1 MENAEERKK
10 MKKIEKEEQLKKKL
24 EQTMEEKMA
33 ADSKTVEGESA
44 VVKAEEG
51 NTATEQEPEAAP
63 ALSEEELN
71 AMYERFQQRLQKEG
85 LADAEGNPT
94 EKTLEIRRQIVER
107 KVEREKQA
115 ERQKKIAKRAKTTK
129 HWVQTAK
136 AAGVVLVVGACV
148 FGASMTSEAN
158 RIRLVETI
166 SGVRNSGDTTWV
178 DNGEDRKYTAEDWD
192 KVKEEIKIE
201 YNGEMLAMRTIAQ
214 RVGTTGDT
222 LKRYYEQTGDI
233 YEAIKQYYQKKDEYE
248 SGRIEYKGE
257 LKFLRTIAKDEGVAE
272 TTLRRYYKKYGNIDK
287 AVYMAKIQRS
297 RNQKVTIRNTEL
309 SLSDLSIVLGIKES
323 ELLNM
328 LNSGMKI
335 DDIKKLETEK
345 PRKSPMSNK
354 KLVLPNG
361 QSLLEYCIENGLN
374 FSCIYYSIH
383 TYGKTM
389 EEAIKH
395 YREKGQEIPSSWIY
409 EKYGIL
415 LKHLLLNNNIN
426 SQRVVSYMRKENI
439 SLNDA
444 LEEYVLR
451 KNSKEANVDYD
462 WMHELYSVL
471 TDENMKD
478 EYDAFKNTFYVTD
491 QEEECIIKSYDEIE
505 NLQRKLLLYEIA
517 EAFKANVFE
526 ETEKEELLKIYEV
539 TEDEVETIFL
549 DFYNYFENKI
559 KLTEKEQRRKEEISD
574 IAKKWYYLSG
584 DERKDIL
591 DINNVTNYEQSV
603 IEKLSQNITKYK
615 NIINARGNKKME
627 GISFN
632 EE

>member
-1 MENAEERKK
+1 MLKDHQIEFYGKMLTIYAIARIEGIERVTLRKYYDMYGDIYLAVNRCK
-10 MKKIEKEEQLKKKL
+10 EIREKLEATKIEYNGEMLAIYAIAQR
-24 EQTMEEKMA
+24 
-33 ADSKTVEGESA
+33 EGIGASSLRKYYDEYKDIYLA
-44 VVKAEEG
+44 VNKC
-51 NTATEQEPEAAP
+51 
-63 ALSEEELN
+63 
-71 AMYERFQQRLQKEG
+71 K
-85 LADAEGNPT
+85 
-94 EKTLEIRRQIVER
+94 EIRRKLE
-107 KVEREKQA
+107 
-115 ERQKKIAKRAKTTK
+115 
-129 HWVQTAK
+129 
-136 AAGVVLVVGACV
+136 
-148 FGASMTSEAN
+148 
-158 RIRLVETI
+158 ET
-166 SGVRNSGDTTWV
+166 
-178 DNGEDRKYTAEDWD
+178 
-192 KVKEEIKIE
+192 KIE

-297 RNQKVTIRNTEL
+297 RNQKDTIRNTEL

-627 GISFN
+627 GVSFN

>member
-1 MENAEERKK
+1 MLKDHQIEFYGKMLTIYAIARIEGIERVTLRKYYDMYGDIYLAVNRCK
-10 MKKIEKEEQLKKKL
+10 EIREKLEATKIEYNGEMLAIYAIAQR
-24 EQTMEEKMA
+24 
-33 ADSKTVEGESA
+33 EGIGASSLRKYYDEYKDIYLA
-44 VVKAEEG
+44 VNKC
-51 NTATEQEPEAAP
+51 
-63 ALSEEELN
+63 
-71 AMYERFQQRLQKEG
+71 K
-85 LADAEGNPT
+85 
-94 EKTLEIRRQIVER
+94 EIRRKLE
-107 KVEREKQA
+107 
-115 ERQKKIAKRAKTTK
+115 
-129 HWVQTAK
+129 
-136 AAGVVLVVGACV
+136 
-148 FGASMTSEAN
+148 
-158 RIRLVETI
+158 ET
-166 SGVRNSGDTTWV
+166 
-178 DNGEDRKYTAEDWD
+178 
-192 KVKEEIKIE
+192 KIE

-335 DDIKKLETEK
+335 DDIKKLKTEK
-345 PRKSPMSNK
+345 PRKSPRSNK

-627 GISFN
+627 GVSFN

>member
-1 MENAEERKK
+1 MLKDHQIEFYGKMLAIYAIARIEGIERVTLRKYYDMYGDIYLAVNK
-10 MKKIEKEEQLKKKL
+10 CKEIREKLEATKIEYNGEMLAIYAIAQR
-24 EQTMEEKMA
+24 
-33 ADSKTVEGESA
+33 EGIGASSLRKYYDEYKDIYLA
-44 VVKAEEG
+44 VNECK
-51 NTATEQEPEAAP
+51 
-63 ALSEEELN
+63 
-71 AMYERFQQRLQKEG
+71 
-85 LADAEGNPT
+85 
-94 EKTLEIRRQIVER
+94 EIRRKLE
-107 KVEREKQA
+107 
-115 ERQKKIAKRAKTTK
+115 
-129 HWVQTAK
+129 
-136 AAGVVLVVGACV
+136 
-148 FGASMTSEAN
+148 
-158 RIRLVETI
+158 ET
-166 SGVRNSGDTTWV
+166 
-178 DNGEDRKYTAEDWD
+178 
-192 KVKEEIKIE
+192 KIE

-335 DDIKKLETEK
+335 DDIKKLKTEK

-627 GISFN
+627 GVSFN

>member
-1 MENAEERKK
+1 MLKDHQIEFYGKMLTIYAIARIEGIERVTLRKYYDMYGDIYLAVNRCK
-10 MKKIEKEEQLKKKL
+10 EIREKLEATKIEYNGEMLAIYAIAQR
-24 EQTMEEKMA
+24 
-33 ADSKTVEGESA
+33 EGIGASSLRKYYDEYKDIYLA
-44 VVKAEEG
+44 VNKC
-51 NTATEQEPEAAP
+51 
-63 ALSEEELN
+63 
-71 AMYERFQQRLQKEG
+71 K
-85 LADAEGNPT
+85 
-94 EKTLEIRRQIVER
+94 EIRRKLE
-107 KVEREKQA
+107 
-115 ERQKKIAKRAKTTK
+115 
-129 HWVQTAK
+129 
-136 AAGVVLVVGACV
+136 
-148 FGASMTSEAN
+148 
-158 RIRLVETI
+158 ET
-166 SGVRNSGDTTWV
+166 
-178 DNGEDRKYTAEDWD
+178 
-192 KVKEEIKIE
+192 KIE

-335 DDIKKLETEK
+335 DDIKKLKTEK

-539 TEDEVETIFL
+539 TEDEVKTIFL

-627 GISFN
+627 GVSFN

>member
-1 MENAEERKK
+1 MLKDHQIEFYGKMLTIYAIARIEGIERVTLRKYYDMYGDIYLAVNRCK
-10 MKKIEKEEQLKKKL
+10 EIREKLEATKIEYNGEMLAIYAIAQR
-24 EQTMEEKMA
+24 
-33 ADSKTVEGESA
+33 EGIGASSLRKYYDEYKDIYLA
-44 VVKAEEG
+44 VNKC
-51 NTATEQEPEAAP
+51 
-63 ALSEEELN
+63 
-71 AMYERFQQRLQKEG
+71 K
-85 LADAEGNPT
+85 
-94 EKTLEIRRQIVER
+94 EIRRKLE
-107 KVEREKQA
+107 
-115 ERQKKIAKRAKTTK
+115 
-129 HWVQTAK
+129 
-136 AAGVVLVVGACV
+136 
-148 FGASMTSEAN
+148 
-158 RIRLVETI
+158 ET
-166 SGVRNSGDTTWV
+166 
-178 DNGEDRKYTAEDWD
+178 
-192 KVKEEIKIE
+192 KIE

-335 DDIKKLETEK
+335 DAIKKLETEK

-559 KLTEKEQRRKEEISD
+559 KLTEKEQRRKEKISD

-627 GISFN
+627 GVSFN

>member
-1 MENAEERKK
+1 MLKDHQIEFYGKMLTIYAIARIEGIERVTLRKYYDMYGDIYLAVNRCK
-10 MKKIEKEEQLKKKL
+10 EIREKLEATKIEYNGEMLAIYAIAQR
-24 EQTMEEKMA
+24 
-33 ADSKTVEGESA
+33 EGIGASSLRKYYDEYKDIYLA
-44 VVKAEEG
+44 VNKC
-51 NTATEQEPEAAP
+51 
-63 ALSEEELN
+63 
-71 AMYERFQQRLQKEG
+71 K
-85 LADAEGNPT
+85 
-94 EKTLEIRRQIVER
+94 EIRR
-107 KVEREKQA
+107 K
-115 ERQKKIAKRAKTTK
+115 
-129 HWVQTAK
+129 
-136 AAGVVLVVGACV
+136 
-148 FGASMTSEAN
+148 SE
-158 RIRLVETI
+158 ET
-166 SGVRNSGDTTWV
+166 
-178 DNGEDRKYTAEDWD
+178 
-192 KVKEEIKIE
+192 KIE

-233 YEAIKQYYQKKDEYE
+233 YEAIKQYYQKKNEYE

-559 KLTEKEQRRKEEISD
+559 KLTEKEQRRKEKISD

-615 NIINARGNKKME
+615 NIIKARSNKKME
-627 GISFN
+627 GVSFN

>member
-1 MENAEERKK
+1 MINNQIEFYGEILTINAIAQREGIERVTLRKYYNK
-10 MKKIEKEEQLKKKL
+10 HKDIYL
-24 EQTMEEKMA
+24 
-33 ADSKTVEGESA
+33 A
-44 VVKAEEG
+44 VNICK
-51 NTATEQEPEAAP
+51 
-63 ALSEEELN
+63 
-71 AMYERFQQRLQKEG
+71 
-85 LADAEGNPT
+85 
-94 EKTLEIRRQIVER
+94 EIRRQLE
-107 KVEREKQA
+107 
-115 ERQKKIAKRAKTTK
+115 
-129 HWVQTAK
+129 
-136 AAGVVLVVGACV
+136 
-148 FGASMTSEAN
+148 
-158 RIRLVETI
+158 ET
-166 SGVRNSGDTTWV
+166 
-178 DNGEDRKYTAEDWD
+178 
-192 KVKEEIKIE
+192 KIE
-201 YNGEMLAMRTIAQ
+201 YNGEMLAIYAIAQREGIGASSLRKYYDKYKDIYLAVNKCKEIRRKSEETKIEYNGEILAMRAIAQ

-233 YEAIKQYYQKKDEYE
+233 YEAIKRYYQKKDEYE

-272 TTLRRYYKKYGNIDK
+272 NTLRRYYKKYGNIDK

-335 DDIKKLETEK
+335 DDIKKLKTEK

-559 KLTEKEQRRKEEISD
+559 KLNEKEQRRKEEISD

-627 GISFN
+627 GVSFN

>member
-1 MENAEERKK
+1 MLKDHQIEFYGKMLTIYAIARIEGIERVTLRKYYDMYGDIYLAVNRCK
-10 MKKIEKEEQLKKKL
+10 EIREKLEATKIEYNGEMLAIYAIAQR
-24 EQTMEEKMA
+24 
-33 ADSKTVEGESA
+33 EGIGASSLRKYYDEYKDIYLA
-44 VVKAEEG
+44 VNKC
-51 NTATEQEPEAAP
+51 
-63 ALSEEELN
+63 
-71 AMYERFQQRLQKEG
+71 K
-85 LADAEGNPT
+85 
-94 EKTLEIRRQIVER
+94 EIRR
-107 KVEREKQA
+107 K
-115 ERQKKIAKRAKTTK
+115 
-129 HWVQTAK
+129 
-136 AAGVVLVVGACV
+136 
-148 FGASMTSEAN
+148 SE
-158 RIRLVETI
+158 ET
-166 SGVRNSGDTTWV
+166 
-178 DNGEDRKYTAEDWD
+178 
-192 KVKEEIKIE
+192 KIE

-233 YEAIKQYYQKKDEYE
+233 YEAIKQYYQKKNEYE

-395 YREKGQEIPSSWIY
+395 YREKGQKIPSSWIY

-559 KLTEKEQRRKEEISD
+559 KLTEKEQRRKEKISD

-615 NIINARGNKKME
+615 NIIKARSNKKME
-627 GISFN
+627 GVSFN

>member
-1 MENAEERKK
+1 MINNQIEFYGEILTINAIAQREGIERVTLRKYYNK
-10 MKKIEKEEQLKKKL
+10 YKDIYL
-24 EQTMEEKMA
+24 
-33 ADSKTVEGESA
+33 A
-44 VVKAEEG
+44 VNICK
-51 NTATEQEPEAAP
+51 
-63 ALSEEELN
+63 
-71 AMYERFQQRLQKEG
+71 
-85 LADAEGNPT
+85 
-94 EKTLEIRRQIVER
+94 EIRRKLE
-107 KVEREKQA
+107 
-115 ERQKKIAKRAKTTK
+115 
-129 HWVQTAK
+129 
-136 AAGVVLVVGACV
+136 
-148 FGASMTSEAN
+148 
-158 RIRLVETI
+158 ET
-166 SGVRNSGDTTWV
+166 
-178 DNGEDRKYTAEDWD
+178 
-192 KVKEEIKIE
+192 KIE
-201 YNGEMLAMRTIAQ
+201 YNGEMLAIYAIAQ

-233 YEAIKQYYQKKDEYE
+233 YEAIKRYYQKKDEYE

-272 TTLRRYYKKYGNIDK
+272 NTLRRYYKKYGNIDK

-335 DDIKKLETEK
+335 DDIKKLKTEK

-559 KLTEKEQRRKEEISD
+559 KLNEKEQRRKEEISD

-627 GISFN
+627 GVSFN

>member
-1 MENAEERKK
+1 MLKDHQIEFYGKMLTIYAIARIEGIERVTLRKYYDMYGDIYLAVNRCK
-10 MKKIEKEEQLKKKL
+10 EIREKLEATKIEYNGEMLAIYAIAQR
-24 EQTMEEKMA
+24 
-33 ADSKTVEGESA
+33 EGIGASSLRKYYDEYKDIYLA
-44 VVKAEEG
+44 VNKC
-51 NTATEQEPEAAP
+51 
-63 ALSEEELN
+63 
-71 AMYERFQQRLQKEG
+71 K
-85 LADAEGNPT
+85 
-94 EKTLEIRRQIVER
+94 EIRRKLE
-107 KVEREKQA
+107 
-115 ERQKKIAKRAKTTK
+115 
-129 HWVQTAK
+129 
-136 AAGVVLVVGACV
+136 
-148 FGASMTSEAN
+148 
-158 RIRLVETI
+158 ET
-166 SGVRNSGDTTWV
+166 
-178 DNGEDRKYTAEDWD
+178 
-192 KVKEEIKIE
+192 KIE

-287 AVYMAKIQRS
+287 AVYMAKIHRS
-297 RNQKVTIRNTEL
+297 RNQKVTIKNTEL

-615 NIINARGNKKME
+615 NIIKARSNKKME
-627 GISFN
+627 EVSFN

>member
-1 MENAEERKK
+1 MLKDHQIEFYGKMLTIYAIARIEGIERVTLRKYYDMYGDIYLAVNRCK
-10 MKKIEKEEQLKKKL
+10 EIREKLEATKIEYNGEMLAIYAIAQR
-24 EQTMEEKMA
+24 
-33 ADSKTVEGESA
+33 EGIGASSLRKYYDKYKDIYLA
-44 VVKAEEG
+44 VNKC
-51 NTATEQEPEAAP
+51 
-63 ALSEEELN
+63 
-71 AMYERFQQRLQKEG
+71 K
-85 LADAEGNPT
+85 
-94 EKTLEIRRQIVER
+94 EIRRKLE
-107 KVEREKQA
+107 
-115 ERQKKIAKRAKTTK
+115 
-129 HWVQTAK
+129 
-136 AAGVVLVVGACV
+136 
-148 FGASMTSEAN
+148 
-158 RIRLVETI
+158 ET
-166 SGVRNSGDTTWV
+166 
-178 DNGEDRKYTAEDWD
+178 
-192 KVKEEIKIE
+192 KIE

-335 DDIKKLETEK
+335 DDIKKLKTEK

-478 EYDAFKNTFYVTD
+478 EYDAFKSTFYVTD
-491 QEEECIIKSYDEIE
+491 QEEECIIKSYDEVE

-517 EAFKANVFE
+517 EAFKANAFE
-526 ETEKEELLKIYEV
+526 GAEKEELLKIYEV

-627 GISFN
+627 GVSFN

>member
-1 MENAEERKK
+1 MLNDHQIEFYGKMLAIYAIARIEGIERVTLRKYYDMYGDIYLAVNK
-10 MKKIEKEEQLKKKL
+10 CKEIREKLEATKIEYNGEMLAIYAIARREGIGASSLRKYYGMYGDIYLAVNKCKEIRKKL
-24 EQTMEEKMA
+24 E
-33 ADSKTVEGESA
+33 
-44 VVKAEEG
+44 
-51 NTATEQEPEAAP
+51 AT
-63 ALSEEELN
+63 
-71 AMYERFQQRLQKEG
+71 
-85 LADAEGNPT
+85 
-94 EKTLEIRRQIVER
+94 
-107 KVEREKQA
+107 
-115 ERQKKIAKRAKTTK
+115 
-129 HWVQTAK
+129 
-136 AAGVVLVVGACV
+136 
-148 FGASMTSEAN
+148 
-158 RIRLVETI
+158 
-166 SGVRNSGDTTWV
+166 
-178 DNGEDRKYTAEDWD
+178 
-192 KVKEEIKIE
+192 KIE
-201 YNGEMLAMRTIAQ
+201 YNGEMLAMGDIAQ

-222 LKRYYEQTGDI
+222 LKKYYEQTGDI

-272 TTLRRYYKKYGNIDK
+272 TTLRRYYKKYGSIDK

-335 DDIKKLETEK
+335 DDIKKLKTEK

-559 KLTEKEQRRKEEISD
+559 KLTEKEQRRKEKISD

-627 GISFN
+627 GVSFN